1 MVRAFLRL
9 LDSGNCGVVRWTSS
23 PRKAWGAQ
31 WLVSTGGSFGGS
43 FGGISGGSSGGSGP
57 LVAVLVGAL
66 FGSSGG
72 SEPLVAVL
80 VGALVGALI

>member
-43 FGGISGGSSGGSGP
+43 SGRSGP

>member
-43 FGGISGGSSGGSGP
+43 SGGSSGGSGP

-80 VGALVGALI
+80 VGALVGAMI

>member
-31 WLVSTGGSFGGS
+31 WLVSSGGSF
-43 FGGISGGSSGGSGP
+43 GGSSGGSGP

-72 SEPLVAVL
+72 SQPLVAVL